1 MSLVAIIPAQYL
13 LAANAALEAAGFGP
27 KNFSVTTYTSGR
39 ASHAALHAWHDA
51 AFEAAVTALPHVV
64 YDIGDGDPVVRTRA
78 LIDAQGSKW
87 GADAAELPNAGDVT
101 AGSLYRYGEQ
111 ALWYVIQTHNRAT
124 YGGDPA
130 QYPALMRRARRPGVA
145 EPWTQPLDS
154 LDAYKLVNPFTG
166 KGDLCTYAGKT
177 WRVSQADG
185 AGNNV
190 WTPGQFGWIQVQ

>member
-1 MSLVAIIPAQYL
+1 MNLVAIIPAQYL
-13 LAANAALEAAGFGP
+13 LATNAALATQGFGP
-27 KNFSVTTYTSGR
+27 SNFSVQCFESGR

-51 AFEAAVTALPHVV
+51 AFEAAVTALPHVA
-64 YDIGDGDPVVRTRA
+64 YDIGTGDPVAHTRS
-78 LIDAQGSKW
+78 LIDAQGAKW
-87 GADAAELPNAGDVT
+87 DADAAELPNTGNVT
-101 AGSLYRYGEQ
+101 AGSLCRYGES
-111 ALWYVIQTHNRAT
+111 LWYVIQTHNRST

-166 KGDLCTYAGKT
+166 EGDLCTYAGKT
-177 WRVSQADG
+177 RRVSQADG

-190 WTPGQFGWIQVQ
+190 WTPGQFGWIQMQ